1 VLSEPVG
8 IKIIEGDAYMLRHA
22 WQYQM
27 AGKWKC
33 HLVYRDH
40 DKLMHMF
47 GNRNNPEVIDFNHI
61 VKTEF
66 DVDSFYLAYSCYDI
80 DDDVSWIV
88 GVKGNN
94 MIAGRL
100 NDDQITDM
108 VKDFKLDGELA
119 EKGIAETYEETLI
132 VPVLDKGKNKLKFHL
147 FDKSGKKS
155 GEKEIDVGGGAFVLD
170 AATYKLGQYLM
181 IYGELTDKG
190 SDIYA
195 AIATEPDLSD
205 MKVNKLVGSSKQFDA
220 AVIPPAV
227 KIPGEFYAVSFD
239 TREKALMIY
248 NVSLNPDIRTSVP
261 PKAIL
266 KSQDDL
272 AFHSAA
278 FQPNGAAYLIFVE
291 AGNKLLYYNYADNK
305 FDFITEDKFSDP
317 QLIVTESDGVYL
329 AYIDHQGLVRF
340 KHMEVVVKRH

>member
-1 VLSEPVG
+1 
-8 IKIIEGDAYMLRHA
+8 
-22 WQYQM
+22 
-27 AGKWKC
+27 
-33 HLVYRDH
+33 
-40 DKLMHMF
+40 MHMF